1 MDFAYSLKFAQQ
13 IRLKTLE
20 MIYHSRASH
29 IASCFSC
36 ADILATLY
44 TGCLRVNPLFP
55 LDPMR
60 DRLIV
65 SKGHAAAAV
74 YAALGLKGFFPLSLL
89 TTYGQ
94 PHSPLLGHVSHY
106 VPGVEYSSGS
116 LGHGLSIGCGI
127 ALGLR
132 YDKIDSKVVVLASD
146 GELNEGSFWEAVMFA
161 AHHQLS
167 NLLVIIDLNGIQS
180 LGSCEEV
187 LSMGSL
193 MEKFKA
199 FGFSVMEVDGH
210 DPAEL
215 GQCFFTRSLKPQVI
229 LAKTIKGKGVSFME
243 NNLLWHYKNPS
254 QEQFLQ
260 AKQELECANSSLISF

>member
-1 MDFAYSLKFAQQ
+1 
-13 IRLKTLE
+13 

-180 LGSCEEV
+180 LGSCDNI
-187 LSMGSL
+187 LSMGFL
-193 MEKFKA
+193 IEKFKA
-199 FGFSVMEVDGH
+199 FGFSVVEVDGH

-215 GQCFFTRSLKPQVI
+215 SKSFFSKSSAPQVI
-229 LAKTIKGKGVSFME
+229 IAKTIKGKGVSFME

-260 AKQELECANSSLISF
+260 AKQELQCAKNSLTSFS